1 MATSRGSSRLDK
13 QLADHIIS
21 VGMACAGIGG
31 RLQGRRTQG
40 EQMHRARPT
49 GERRR
54 TRADLLQAEI
64 ADAIVRGRFLP
75 GARLDE
81 QGLADTFGTSRTP
94 VREALRHLTV
104 TGLVEMRPHRGAV
117 VRTITADELSHL
129 FETMAELEAGC
140 AHYAALRMSPAERA
154 ALQALH
160 DGAEALAAARDP
172 ERYASYNLEFNGTIY
187 TGTANPHLAET
198 TLAVRTR
205 VAPYRGAQFRIPDR
219 ALSSQVEHALVVGA
233 IVAGAA
239 PRAAA
244 QMRDH
249 VLTVRDA
256 SLRFMRE
263 SQPIVWR

>member
-1 MATSRGSSRLDK
+1 MRDSA
-13 QLADHIIS
+13 
-21 VGMACAGIGG
+21 
-31 RLQGRRTQG
+31 
-40 EQMHRARPT
+40 PT

-54 TRADLLQAEI
+54 TRADVLQAEI

-75 GARLDE
+75 GARLEE
-81 QGLADTFGTSRTP
+81 QGLADAFGTSRTP

-117 VRTITADELSHL
+117 VRTITPDDLSHL

-160 DGAEALAAARDP
+160 DGAQSLAAARDP
-172 ERYASYNLEFNGTIY
+172 ERYAAYNLEFHSAIY
-187 TGTANPHLAET
+187 AGTANPHLAET
-198 TLAVRTR
+198 TLGVRTR
-205 VAPYRGAQFRIPDR
+205 VAPFRGAQFRIPDR
-219 ALSSQVEHALVVGA
+219 ALSSQIEHGRVVSA
-233 IVAGAA
+233 IVAGEA

-244 QMRDH
+244 RMREH

-256 SLRFMRE
+256 SLRYLRDTL
-263 SQPIVWR
+263 PIVWR